1 MTPNHQDPP
10 VKPHTRNPATL
21 QLDEVHKGEQYEAVA
36 RVFSKPEVRAASVI
50 QKLDGQLMDI
60 NCLVAELETQ
70 NAALQTGS
78 LNRVEAMLGS
88 QAHTLDALFANL
100 ARRSHVNL
108 EAGHSGPAERLMRL
122 ALKAQAQAVR
132 TLEALGELKNP
143 RHIAYVAQANISN
156 GHQQVNNRIIPQ
168 ADQLQK
174 PPNKLSEASHHDLC
188 PHPRTSRPTSK
199 TNPPMAT
206 LAEFDRT

>member
-1 MTPNHQDPP
+1 MSEP
-10 VKPHTRNPATL
+10 VKADRQEITRSPSRLNIQAL
-21 QLDEVHKGEQYEAVA
+21 SEDKQREEVAK
-36 RVFSKPEVRAASVI
+36 VFSKPEVRAASVI

-60 NCLVAELETQ
+60 NCLVTELETQ
-70 NAALQTGS
+70 NAALQAGS

-100 ARRSHVNL
+100 ARRSHANL

-132 TLEALGELKNP
+132 TVEALGELKNP

-156 GHQQVNNRIIPQ
+156 GHQQVNNRINPQ

-174 PPNKLSEASHHDLC
+174 SPNKLSEVSHHDLY
-188 PHPRTSRPTSK
+188 PHPGTSSPASK